1 MSFDLTIVTPEC
13 EVFRG
18 LVETVVLPGSEGDFG
33 VLEQHERFLAPL
45 RIGEAQLRVDGEIRC
60 AAFSDGFAEVG
71 PDHVVVLVDTCE
83 LAGDIDTARAERARA
98 RSEQSIEAV
107 RSGHEDE
114 SRLHLYEAAMQRAVI
129 RIQVSGK

>member
-71 PDHVVVLVDTCE
+71 PDYQ
-83 LAGDIDTARAERARA
+83 IARVASWERAWV
-98 RSEQSIEAV
+98 IETA
-107 RSGHEDE
+107 H
-114 SRLHLYEAAMQRAVI
+114 A
-129 RIQVSGK
+129 